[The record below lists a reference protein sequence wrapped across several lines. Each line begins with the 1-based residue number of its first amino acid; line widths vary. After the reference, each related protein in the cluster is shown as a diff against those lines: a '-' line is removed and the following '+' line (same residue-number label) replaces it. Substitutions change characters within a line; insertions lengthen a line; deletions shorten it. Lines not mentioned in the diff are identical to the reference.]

1 MNEKPTEN
9 VVVILT
15 SGKADNGKDATLAFS
30 CGLSAIAMGQNA
42 SVFLTSDGAV
52 WGYRGSADGISVQG
66 FPPLKDLIRQYSES
80 GGRIIL
86 CSVCHRTCSS
96 GGPDNEPVVEKLPD
110 SEVGGFAT
118 ILELASNGF
127 TVTF

>member
-1 MNEKPTEN
+1 MPSSDRN

-15 SGKADNGKDATLAFS
+15 SGKSDNGKNATLAFS
-30 CGLSAIAMGQNA
+30 CGLSALALGHNA
-42 SVFLTSDGAV
+42 ILFLTSDGAV
-52 WGYRGSADGISVQG
+52 WGYAGSATGISVQG
-66 FPPLKDLIRQYSES
+66 FPALTELIEQFLQG

-96 GGPDNEPVVEKLPD
+96 GGPLNPPASERLPQA
-110 SEVGGFAT
+110 EIGGFTTA
-118 ILELASNGF
+118 LDLAIDGI